1 MKFGLDIL
9 RGVLIG
15 IANVIPGVSGGT
27 MMVSMGIYD
36 DIISSITGIFK
47 HFKKSITTLLPY
59 FIGMALGIVGFSFAI
74 GFLFEYF
81 PLPTAFAF
89 IGLIF
94 GGLPILFQKAKEP
107 KKSPINIVL
116 FLVFFLLIIGME
128 FLGSSADK
136 QLTFSFTTVLLM
148 LVLGAVGSAT
158 MVIPGVSGS
167 LILLA
172 LGYYNTIIDLIS
184 GFIKAVF
191 SLDIAGVF
199 SIVGI
204 LIPFG
209 IGVIGGIL
217 GIAKLIE
224 VLLAKFEKQT
234 YHAIL
239 GLVLA
244 SPFSIL
250 MNAGFATLSIMTV
263 LGSIL
268 TFGAGFGLSF
278 WLGKVKE

>member
-1 MKFGLDIL
+1 MKFILDIF
-9 RGVLIG
+9 RGILIG
-15 IANVIPGVSGGT
+15 VANVIPGVSGGT

-36 DIISSITGIFK
+36 DIISSITGIFR

-59 FIGMALGIVGFSFAI
+59 LLGMVIGIVAFSFSI
-74 GFLFEYF
+74 GYLFEHF
-81 PLPTAFAF
+81 PYPTAFAF

-94 GGLPILFQKAKEP
+94 GGLPVLFRKAKEP
-107 KKSPINIVL
+107 KIKPVNLLL
-116 FLVFFLLIIGME
+116 FAVFFALIIGME

-136 QLTFSFTTVLLM
+136 SLEFSVATVLVM
-148 LVLGAVGSAT
+148 LIIGAIGSAS

-172 LGYYNTIIDLIS
+172 LGYYNTIINTIS
-184 GFIKAVF
+184 AFITAVF
-191 SLDIAGVF
+191 SLDIAGAL
-199 SIVGI
+199 SAAGI
-204 LIPFG
+204 LVPFG
-209 IGVIGGIL
+209 IGVVL
-217 GIAKLIE
+217 GIFGIANLIE

-250 MNAGFATLSIMTV
+250 MNVEGAAPGIGMIIGCVVTFAGGFAL
-263 LGSIL
+263 
-268 TFGAGFGLSF
+268 AFGLS
-278 WLGKVKE
+278 KK